1 MPTRRLPDDPNLEHL
16 RNQAKTLLKQVRA
29 GDTEALALVTEF
41 HPSAAALLNADPGQ
55 RLPGADP
62 SGRLRGADLGRRR
75 RGDDLDQRLPG
86 ADPGRRLPGA
96 DNPDRRGRGADDP
109 DRPPRGGAD
118 RSAPERPFA
127 LADAQLVIA
136 RSYDFPSWPQLG
148 RHLGIVERYTRSPHL
163 EPTGGPVDTPAQ
175 RADEFLRLA
184 TLHYGQ
190 DDPQRPDAAR
200 ALLTRFPEVAVS
212 NIFTMVVAGDVGA
225 VRAELDRSPAH
236 AGLQGGPFRWEPLLY
251 LTYSRLEVAT
261 EAPLEIARL
270 LLRHGADPNSGFL
283 WAGLPSPFTALTG
296 VFGRGEGDQPPHQSR
311 LDLARL
317 LLEAGAD
324 PNDSQTMYNCG
335 LGCPPPYDDD
345 HLRMLLEFGL
355 GQGDGGPWHQ
365 RLTVAHPTPRQLLE
379 DELAFASSTGLLE
392 RVRLVLAAGADPE
405 GLGTEHPVL
414 CGHRPYELAS
424 VQGHTA
430 IAELLRA
437 AGAAPLDD
445 VHELFAAVMSGSV
458 GEVDPSLAA
467 RAVRRNPYLPIRAAE
482 LGRTEALKP
491 LKDLGWDLDLLGMT
505 TPLHQAAYHGHLAT
519 VRKLIELG
527 ADPTVRDPRFQGTAL
542 GWAAH
547 NHQQEV
553 IDYLTALE
561 AERLGAD
568 SKEQE
573 GAEDH

>member
-29 GDTEALALVTEF
+29 GDDEALTLAAEF
-41 HPSAAALLNADPGQ
+41 HPAASERSAAEPLQG
-55 RLPGADP
+55 
-62 SGRLRGADLGRRR
+62 
-75 RGDDLDQRLPG
+75 
-86 ADPGRRLPGA
+86 
-96 DNPDRRGRGADDP
+96 
-109 DRPPRGGAD
+109 
-118 RSAPERPFA
+118 

-136 RSYDFPSWPQLG
+136 RSYGFPSWPQLG
-148 RHLGIVERYTRSPHL
+148 RHLGIVDRYTRSPHR
-163 EPTGGPVDTPAQ
+163 EPIGGPVETPDQ

-190 DDPQRPDAAR
+190 DDPQHPDAAR

-225 VRAELDRSPAH
+225 VRAELDRSPDRAER
-236 AGLQGGPFRWEPLLY
+236 QGGPFRWEPLLY
-251 LTYSRLEVAT
+251 LAYSRLEVAP

-270 LLRHGADPNSGFL
+270 LLRHGADPNAGFL
-283 WAGLPSPFTALTG
+283 WAGMPSPFTALTG

-311 LDLARL
+311 LELARL

-335 LGCPPPYDDD
+335 PGCPPPHDDD

-365 RLTVAHPTPRQLLE
+365 RLTVAHPTASQLLE
-379 DELAFASSTGLLE
+379 DELVFASSEGLVD
-392 RVRLVLAAGADPE
+392 RARLVLAAGVDPE
-405 GLGTEHPVL
+405 GRGTEHPVF
-414 CGHRPYELAS
+414 CGHRAFELAS

-430 IAELLRA
+430 IADLLRD

-445 VHELFAAVMSGSV
+445 IHQLFRSVMAGSV
-458 GEVDPSLAA
+458 GSVDPSLAA
-467 RAVRRNPYLPIRAAE
+467 RAVQRNPFLPLRAAE
-482 LGRTEALKP
+482 VGRTEALQP
-491 LKDLGWDLDLLGMT
+491 LKDLGWDLNVLGMA
-505 TPLHQAAYHGHLAT
+505 TPLHQAAFHGHLAT

-527 ADPTVRDPRFQGTAL
+527 ADPTTSDPRHQSTPL
-542 GWAAH
+542 GWAVY

-553 IDYLTALE
+553 VDYLTALE
-561 AERLGAD
+561 API
-568 SKEQE
+568 
-573 GAEDH
+573 